1 MFVDCIQKYIMVNT
15 FGNFKYFSV
24 LVYTMKKI
32 SKLFG
37 GLAGFLLTAN
47 SVLADNTSGVAGY
60 TSKLGPISSI
70 SNDILGWVFACAILS
85 VIISLLAVWIL
96 GNIARASN
104 KVSDAL
110 KYKDH
115 KTGIIIESFLIV
127 FFLLIFLTYLV
138 PKMQGALGIN

>member
-1 MFVDCIQKYIMVNT
+1 
-15 FGNFKYFSV
+15 
-24 LVYTMKKI
+24 MKKI
-32 SKLFG
+32 TKLFG
-37 GLAGFLLTAN
+37 GLAGILLTAN
-47 SVLADNTSGVAGY
+47 SAMADANTSSVTGY
-60 TSKLGPISSI
+60 TSKLGPLSSM

-85 VIISLLAVWIL
+85 VILALLIAMIL
-96 GNIARASN
+96 GNVARASN

-115 KTGIIIESFLIV
+115 KTAIIIETFLTI